1 MGQGKKFIFFGG
13 KGGVGKTTCSA
24 AFSKCCAKTGDRT
37 LVVSTDPAHSLTDIY
52 GIPIGPEIILLEENL
67 YGLEIDAELERNKY
81 SERIKAQLTAGI
93 SPVIVEEIQRQ
104 IDAANV
110 SPGAE
115 EAAIFDKFIEIVKE
129 KSDEFDRIVFD
140 TAPTGHTL
148 RLLSLP
154 ELMGGWMDNLISKRK
169 SALGLVSML
178 HSGDKAKQEA
188 IDRDP
193 VLSILQ
199 KRKAK
204 FEDAREILIDSDNME
219 FIFVI
224 NPEKL
229 PILETKK
236 AVEILAKYRIP
247 IGGVIVNRIIPEE
260 YSKGNEFWGK
270 RKAVESQ
277 YMDMIEKEFSG
288 RVLTVLPLL
297 EEDVKGNSL
306 NTISE
311 HFIKVKAKMLGEKT
325 E

>member
-1 MGQGKKFIFFGG
+1 MGQGKKYIFFGG

-37 LVVSTDPAHSLTDIY
+37 LVVSTDPAHSLADIF
-52 GIPIGPEIILLEENL
+52 GVSVGPEIELLEENL
-67 YGLEIDAELERNKY
+67 YGLEIDSEIERNKY

-93 SPVIVEEIQRQ
+93 SPVIIEEIQRQ
-104 IDAANV
+104 IDAANI

-115 EAAIFDKFIEIVKE
+115 EAAIFDKFIEIIKE
-129 KSDEFDRIVFD
+129 KGNEFDRIIFD

-169 SALGLVSML
+169 SALSLMSMI
-178 HSGDKAKQEA
+178 HSGEKAKQEI

-193 VLSILQ
+193 ILSILQ

-204 FEDAREILIDSDNME
+204 FEQAREILIDSDTME

-236 AVEILAKYRIP
+236 AIEILMKYRIP
-247 IGGVIVNRIIPEE
+247 VGGVIVNRTIPEE
-260 YSKGNEFWGK
+260 YSKGNEFWSK
-270 RKAVESQ
+270 RKTLELQ
-277 YMDMIEKEFSG
+277 YMDMINKEFPG
-288 RVLTVLPLL
+288 RVLTILPLL
-297 EEDVKGNSL
+297 EEDIKGDNL
-306 NTISE
+306 DTVSE
-311 HFIKVKAKMLGEKT
+311 HFIKVKAKMLGEKLK
-325 E
+325 